1 MGIVRAKV
9 RRVPPM
15 KTCPGP
21 REFVTGA
28 LVLIFGVH
36 GAASFA
42 QGAQGVQPPGP
53 AAAAEARPQLP
64 SGFHPG
70 VRTFVSLTDNIFLEP
85 DTTKNGGTFVE
96 VSPYL
101 SARGYSPRGAY
112 SLDYQLRNFWLP
124 TEGESSLARHEL
136 NGAGRFALV
145 GDRIWLDALAY
156 SGSVSTSA
164 TGPVAIDPGAAFVN
178 RGSYRRL
185 ELSPYLLTRSDRTTY
200 ELRYRVATTGGSA
213 SEALAR
219 LDQRVSAS
227 AGTLADPGGLWNWG
241 VAGETQRREFS
252 QDITLD
258 RQIATGTL
266 GYRVVPNVRVL
277 GTLTWERIEGLF
289 NSRGE
294 DSGFGPGAGI
304 EWTPSARL
312 RATASYG
319 HRYYGPVGA
328 ARITYTAGRSTLGFE
343 FDRAIN
349 TDSRLSLG
357 TLDAASLTGA
367 SLTLPNSIVN
377 ALAAQG
383 LTPSVQNAIA
393 QGFMTDAAVLGKR
406 TALFYGLQG
415 IHHAITLTAFMLD
428 ESSTGQAAAIP
439 GAFVGDQ
446 VIYGFAARY
455 LRRFGARTTVTL
467 GGDARQTRSDSG
479 GYRTDLYS
487 ALLEF
492 QSSLTRTSAVVG
504 GLRFTAQRGDG
515 ATVIYDQALAYGGL
529 DFRF

>member
-1 MGIVRAKV
+1 
-9 RRVPPM
+9 
-15 KTCPGP
+15 
-21 REFVTGA
+21 
-28 LVLIFGVH
+28 
-36 GAASFA
+36 
-42 QGAQGVQPPGP
+42 
-53 AAAAEARPQLP
+53 
-64 SGFHPG
+64 
-70 VRTFVSLTDNIFLEP
+70 
-85 DTTKNGGTFVE
+85 
-96 VSPYL
+96 
-101 SARGYSPRGAY
+101 
-112 SLDYQLRNFWLP
+112 
-124 TEGESSLARHEL
+124 
-136 NGAGRFALV
+136 
-145 GDRIWLDALAY
+145 
-156 SGSVSTSA
+156 
-164 TGPVAIDPGAAFVN
+164 
-178 RGSYRRL
+178 
-185 ELSPYLLTRSDRTTY
+185 
-200 ELRYRVATTGGSA
+200 
-213 SEALAR
+213 
-219 LDQRVSAS
+219 
-227 AGTLADPGGLWNWG
+227 
-241 VAGETQRREFS
+241 
-252 QDITLD
+252 
-258 RQIATGTL
+258 
-266 GYRVVPNVRVL
+266 
-277 GTLTWERIEGLF
+277 
-289 NSRGE
+289 
-294 DSGFGPGAGI
+294 
-304 EWTPSARL
+304 L